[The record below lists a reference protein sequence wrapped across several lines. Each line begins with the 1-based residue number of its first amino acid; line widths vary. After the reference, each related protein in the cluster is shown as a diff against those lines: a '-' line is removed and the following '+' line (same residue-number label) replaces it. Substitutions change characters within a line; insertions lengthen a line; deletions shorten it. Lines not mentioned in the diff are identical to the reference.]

1 MKITKKILS
10 VILSVLLAVAVFGVC
25 ASAEGTASGNEAME
39 VTVSTDKETYAPGDS
54 VTVTVSLKTNYN
66 MTAFRFPIMFD
77 NEVFELPNL
86 IGLTALNTC
95 KANGNIQ
102 ANSLIEGSEI
112 MPEEYDSSSFD
123 CVLVQWTATV
133 ANSTLGCLNLPDGE
147 ACFSFTLKT
156 KTSASGKSG
165 TIFVPEEYEGF
176 YTQAIQTPTDA
187 TSIYYIDAAT
197 YSKSFISATA
207 EVVGTVADLVPNT
220 AYDSKVVIDKTN
232 SIVYGFETGKT
243 LPADFS
249 KEVLVTGTGSL
260 GVEMAEYGYGT
271 GTKLNVV
278 VDDVTVKSY
287 SVVIFGDVNGDCVID
302 GNDSLTVKLV
312 AAGLDTI
319 TDSLKIKAGDL
330 NNDGVIDGNDSVTL
344 TPVAAGAASIDQAN
358 PYNLA

>member
-39 VTVSTDKETYAPGDS
+39 VTVSTDKETYDPGDN

-77 NEVFELPNL
+77 SEVFELPNL

-112 MPEEYDSSSFD
+112 MPEEYDASLFD
-123 CVLVQWTATV
+123 CILVQWTATV
-133 ANSTLGCLNLPDGE
+133 ANSTLGCLNLPEGE

-176 YTQAIQTPTDA
+176 YTQAIQTPTDG
-187 TSIYYIDAAT
+187 TSIYYVDAAT
-197 YSKSFISATA
+197 YTKSFISATV
-207 EVVGTVADLVPNT
+207 EVIGTVADLVPNT

-232 SIVYGFETGKT
+232 LIVYGFETGKS

-278 VDDVTVKSY
+278 VDDVNVKSY
-287 SVVIFGDVNGDCVID
+287 SVIIFGDVNGDCVID
-302 GNDSLTVKLV
+302 SNDSFKVMLTTN
-312 AAGLDTI
+312 GLGMI
-319 TDSLKIKAGDL
+319 TDNIILKAADL
-330 NNDGVIDGNDSVTL
+330 NGDGSIDINDLFIIDSV
-344 TPVAAGAASIDQAN
+344 VKGNSVIDQAN
-358 PYNLA
+358 PYA

>member
-25 ASAEGTASGNEAME
+25 ASAEGTASGTEAME
-39 VTVSTDKETYAPGDS
+39 VTVSTDKETYDPGDN

-77 NEVFELPNL
+77 SEVFELPNL

-112 MPEEYDSSSFD
+112 MPEEYDASLFD
-123 CVLVQWTATV
+123 CILVQWTATV
-133 ANSTLGCLNLPDGE
+133 ANSTLGCLNLPEGE

-176 YTQAIQTPTDA
+176 YTQAIQTPTDG
-187 TSIYYIDAAT
+187 TTIYYVDAAIYT
-197 YSKSFISATA
+197 KSFISATA

-278 VDDVTVKSY
+278 VDDVAVKSY

-302 GNDSLTVKLV
+302 TNDTLSVSLVGIGV
-312 AAGLDTI
+312 SVI
-319 TDSLKIKAGDL
+319 TDNIIIKAADL
-330 NNDGVIDGNDSVTL
+330 NNDGAVDMNDLSTLSLVTKGVSVIDQV
-344 TPVAAGAASIDQAN
+344 N
-358 PYNLA
+358 PYA

>member
-10 VILSVLLAVAVFGVC
+10 VILSVFLAVAVFGVC

-39 VTVSTDKETYAPGDS
+39 VTVSTDKETYDPGEN

-86 IGLTALNTC
+86 IGLTALNSC
-95 KANGNIQ
+95 KTNGNIQ
-102 ANSLIEGSEI
+102 ANSVIEGSEI

-133 ANSTLGCLNLPDGE
+133 ASSTLGCLNLPDGE

-176 YTQAIQTPTDA
+176 YTQAIKTPTDA

-197 YSKSFISATA
+197 FSKSFISATA

-220 AYDSKVVIDKTN
+220 AYDSKAVIDKTN
-232 SIVYGFETGKT
+232 LIVHGLETGKT

-249 KEVLVTGTGSL
+249 KEVIVSGSGSL

-278 VDDVTVKSY
+278 VDNVTVKSY
-287 SVVIFGDVNGDCVID
+287 SVVIFGDTNGDCIID
-302 GNDSLTVKLV
+302 ANDSLSVSLV
-312 AAGLDTI
+312 CSGINTI
-319 TDSLKIKAGDL
+319 TDNLVIKAADL
-330 NNDGVIDGNDSVTL
+330 NNDGIVDVNDLSTLSLASNGITVIDQV
-344 TPVAAGAASIDQAN
+344 N
-358 PYNLA
+358 PYPA

>member
-10 VILSVLLAVAVFGVC
+10 VILSVFLAVAVFGVC

-39 VTVSTDKETYAPGDS
+39 VTVSTDKETYDPGEN

-66 MTAFRFPIMFD
+66 MTAFRFPIMFN

-86 IGLTALNTC
+86 IGLTALNSC
-95 KANGNIQ
+95 KTNGNIQ
-102 ANSLIEGSEI
+102 ANSVIEGSEI

-133 ANSTLGCLNLPDGE
+133 ASSTLGCLNLPDGE

-176 YTQAIQTPTDA
+176 YTQAIKTPTDA

-197 YSKSFISATA
+197 FSKSFISATV

-220 AYDSKVVIDKTN
+220 AYDSKAVIDKTN
-232 SIVYGFETGKT
+232 LIVHGLETGKT

-249 KEVLVTGTGSL
+249 TEVIVSGSGSL
-260 GVEMAEYGYGT
+260 GVEMSEYGFGT

-278 VDDVTVKSY
+278 VDGVTVKSY
-287 SVVIFGDVNGDCVID
+287 SVVIFGDVNGDCIID
-302 GNDSLTVKLV
+302 GNDSIAVQLV
-312 AAGLDTI
+312 STGLNI
-319 TDSLKIKAGDL
+319 MTDSLKIKASDV
-330 NNDGVIDGNDSVTL
+330 NNDGIIDSNDLSTIISV
-344 TPVAAGAASIDQAN
+344 VSGAMVIDQAN
-358 PYNLA
+358 PYKSA

>member
-10 VILSVLLAVAVFGVC
+10 VILSVFLAVAVFGVC

-39 VTVSTDKETYAPGDS
+39 VTVSTDKETYDPGEN

-86 IGLTALNTC
+86 IGLTALNSC
-95 KANGNIQ
+95 KTNGNIQ

-112 MPEEYDSSSFD
+112 MPEEYDSSSFG

-220 AYDSKVVIDKTN
+220 AYDSKAVIDKTN
-232 SIVYGFETGKT
+232 KIVYGFDTGMT
-243 LPADFS
+243 LPADIS
-249 KEVLVTGTGSL
+249 RKVIVTGSGTL
-260 GVEMAEYGYGT
+260 GIEMTDYGYGT
-271 GTKLNVV
+271 GTKLNVIVDDEV
-278 VDDVTVKSY
+278 VDTY
-287 SVVIFGDVNGDCVID
+287 SIIIFGDINGDCFVDSID
-302 GNDSLTVKLV
+302 TYTMSMVCSKLDILSDSNM
-312 AAGLDTI
+312 
-319 TDSLKIKAGDL
+319 IKAADI
-330 NNDGVIDGNDSVTL
+330 NNDGIVDMIDFVVLLSVSKGTYVIDQT
-344 TPVAAGAASIDQAN
+344 N
-358 PYNLA
+358 PYA

>member
-39 VTVSTDKETYAPGDS
+39 VTVSTDKETYDPGDN

-77 NEVFELPNL
+77 SEVFELPNL

-112 MPEEYDSSSFD
+112 MPEEYDASLFD
-123 CVLVQWTATV
+123 CILVQWTATV
-133 ANSTLGCLNLPDGE
+133 ANSTLGCLNLPEGE

-156 KTSASGKSG
+156 KTSASGQNG

-176 YTQAIQTPTDA
+176 YTQAIQTPTDG
-187 TSIYYIDAAT
+187 TTIYYVDAAT
-197 YSKSFISATA
+197 YSMSFISATV

-278 VDDVTVKSY
+278 VDDVTVKTY
-287 SVVIFGDVNGDCVID
+287 SVVIFGDVNGDCLID
-302 GNDSLTVKLV
+302 TNDAYEIMLISYGLNVMTDELV
-312 AAGLDTI
+312 
-319 TDSLKIKAGDL
+319 IKAADL
-330 NNDGVIDGNDSVTL
+330 NNDGLLDTNDLYLIDLVSKGNSV
-344 TPVAAGAASIDQAN
+344 IDQAN
-358 PYNLA
+358 PYA